1 MNTSTRPNIVF
12 VFADDW
18 GWGDL
23 SCYGHPHVKTP
34 NLDRLA
40 KEGILFSQ
48 FYVCSGVCSPSRAA
62 VMTSRFPARWGIHG
76 HFAQHDQ
83 NAARGMPNFLDP
95 KATTITG
102 LLQQSGYAVGHFGK
116 WHLGSG
122 EGAPS
127 PYDYGIDECKINVG
141 NGPLLDFVDIVAGQ
155 KRSRSSECIIDET
168 ISFIEKHQEKPF
180 YVQAWLND
188 THAILDPTEEQMAP
202 YEHFTANG
210 LEDKH
215 KGALR
220 IYYSVV
226 TNADYHIG
234 RLMDRLDQLGLAD
247 NTIFIFSADNG
258 PEDIHIRNA
267 THSGVGSSGPF
278 RGRKRSLYEG
288 GVRTPFIIRWPNST
302 PAGKIDNNT
311 PLCAVDLLPT
321 FCNLAD
327 VDLPDTLQIDGEDMT
342 AAITGNPSSRTKPL
356 MWEWRFNI
364 HGHCLHKSPLLS
376 IREGD
381 WKLLLNPDR
390 SRVELYNVPDD
401 PMELTNRAEAHPN
414 LVNPMAEQV
423 IEWQSTLPEGPIDP
437 NAGSN
442 AYPWPGTF

>member
-1 MNTSTRPNIVF
+1 MSRPNIVF

-23 SCYGHPHVKTP
+23 SCYGHPHARTP

-40 KEGILFSQ
+40 AQGTLFSQ

-62 VMTSRFPARWGIHG
+62 VMTGRFPAHWGIHG
-76 HFAQHDQ
+76 HFAQHEQ

-95 KATTITG
+95 DAVTVTG

-122 EGAPS
+122 AGAPA
-127 PYDYGIDECKINVG
+127 PYDYGIDESKINVG
-141 NGPLLDFVDIVAGQ
+141 NGPLLNFTDLQTGEG
-155 KRSRSSECIIDET
+155 RSRSTEVIIDET
-168 ISFIEKHQEKPF
+168 IGFIERNKDEPF
-180 YVQAWLND
+180 FVQAWLND
-188 THAILDPTEEQMAP
+188 THAILDPTEEQMEP
-202 YEHFTANG
+202 YKQFTANG

-226 TNADYHIG
+226 TNADRHIG
-234 RLMDRLDQLGLAD
+234 RLMDKLDELNLSD
-247 NTIFIFSADNG
+247 NTIVIFSADNG

-288 GVRTPFIIRWPNST
+288 GVRTPFIIRWPNGVS
-302 PAGKIDNNT
+302 AGRIDNDT

-321 FCNLAD
+321 FCNLAG
-327 VDLPDTLQIDGEDMT
+327 VDIDGLVLNGEDMT
-342 AAITGNPSSRTKPL
+342 DALRGRSVIRKKPL

-364 HGHCLHKSPLLS
+364 AGHCLHKSPMLS
-376 IREGD
+376 VREGD

-390 SRVELYNVPDD
+390 SRVELFNIPRD
-401 PMELTNRAEAHPN
+401 PMELNNRAEYMPERVAE
-414 LVNPMAEQV
+414 MADRV
-423 IEWQSTLPEGPIDP
+423 LAWQDTLPEGPIDDS
-437 NAGSN
+437 AGSN